1 MGIASGVISATES
14 ESEESERLF
23 RLRLELR
30 RLRSSETQI
39 DGVGSRSG
47 RMMPITMHVLT
58 LCDWFISSASAL
70 VTPTEPSFHLIVND
84 GVVSGIRC
92 F

>member
-1 MGIASGVISATES
+1 MGVVSGVIGAMES

-47 RMMPITMHVLT
+47 RMKPITMRPPKTQRLKTRLCLNTSFT
-58 LCDWFISSASAL
+58 LK
-70 VTPTEPSFHLIVND
+70 
-84 GVVSGIRC
+84 
-92 F
+92 